1 MASRLE
7 LQSKLENILESKNVY
22 FQPPATVRM
31 KYPAIVYSLDW
42 IDTIHA
48 EDNPYNSRNQY
59 SVTFMTDDPDS
70 QIIQKLASLPLCRF
84 DRYYAADN
92 LNHYTYNLYF

>member
-7 LQSKLENILESKNVY
+7 LQSRLESILGSRNVY

-31 KYPAIVYSLDW
+31 KYPAIVYSLNW
-42 IDTIHA
+42 IESIHA
-48 EDNPYNSRNQY
+48 EDNVYNSTNQY
-59 SVTFMTDDPDS
+59 SITFITDDPDS
-70 QIIQKLASLPLCRF
+70 PIIHQLASLPLCRF
-84 DRYYAADN
+84 NRYYAVDN